1 MKLGKE
7 IAQIR
12 KDNSMT
18 QEAFGQIF
26 HVTRQ
31 TVSNWENEKSYPDL
45 ETLVAISDRFGISL
59 DTLLKEDEH
68 MIQTI
73 DKERRRGKRLLKI
86 VIAALGVVVI
96 ACASYSGYWYYQK
109 ANFEERFES
118 TVQKYGFSPQIISD
132 ERGNDFST
140 GAYIAEDGAITYN
153 IIPPD
158 FPALLSFD
166 TNIDEGA
173 KFITAE
179 CTADDQH
186 LVLRCSPTDVMDESG
201 DIQTEATFTTLYLD
215 KGMQENSDGTFTP
228 LLSPEYSLDDDGNP
242 YAGHLDDETRAAY
255 DAMKDDVQTAVTTMH
270 TMLQDFYA

>member
-86 VIAALGVVVI
+86 DHRRAQRCCYRLR
-96 ACASYSGYWYYQK
+96 QLQ
-109 ANFEERFES
+109 R
-118 TVQKYGFSPQIISD
+118 
-132 ERGNDFST
+132 
-140 GAYIAEDGAITYN
+140 
-153 IIPPD
+153 
-158 FPALLSFD
+158 L
-166 TNIDEGA
+166 
-173 KFITAE
+173 
-179 CTADDQH
+179 
-186 LVLRCSPTDVMDESG
+186 LVLSES
-201 DIQTEATFTTLYLD
+201 EL
-215 KGMQENSDGTFTP
+215 
-228 LLSPEYSLDDDGNP
+228 
-242 YAGHLDDETRAAY
+242 
-255 DAMKDDVQTAVTTMH
+255 
-270 TMLQDFYA
+270 